1 MNGLLAHS
9 HNGFFS
15 CGTRKKTFSLLQ
27 RPPCC
32 LSSFTR
38 KMWWFCSAYPLL
50 SISSAANGATSEK
63 RWRVSKGWRV
73 ALPLF
78 TFLKAPL
85 QAGGNKAELGP
96 LHPPSKEH
104 VSHRSAVLVQDQGL
118 HPGAG
123 LFALW
128 LHCARGELHSLMQEV
143 LALTSGRWK
152 VHAPLALFFSF

>member
-32 LSSFTR
+32 LSSSTR

-63 RWRVSKGWRV
+63 RWRVSKRWRV

-104 VSHRSAVLVQDQGL
+104 MCPTDQQPWCRIRGFTLGL
-118 HPGAG
+118 D
-123 LFALW
+123 
-128 LHCARGELHSLMQEV
+128 SLLCGCTVPEV
-143 LALTSGRWK
+143 NCI
-152 VHAPLALFFSF
+152 P